1 MEMLFPVED
10 GCGGLI
16 PGSVIVEAVMVVFRV
31 WQLQLT
37 EAAEISSCW
46 ALHGRYGPNWMSGT
60 NGYWFVHHLRNV
72 MACRVI
78 TSGPVRLTTI

>member
-10 GCGGLI
+10 GSGGLI

-46 ALHGRYGPNWMSGT
+46 ALHGRYGSNWMSET

-78 TSGPVRLTTI
+78 TSWSVRLTTI